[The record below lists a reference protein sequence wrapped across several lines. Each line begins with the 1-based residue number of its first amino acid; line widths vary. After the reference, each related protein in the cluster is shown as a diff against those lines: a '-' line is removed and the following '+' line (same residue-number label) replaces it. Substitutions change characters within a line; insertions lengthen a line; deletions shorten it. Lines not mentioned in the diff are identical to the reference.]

1 MLDIFII
8 LRIVSSSMNEMY
20 FHIWEFIS
28 HKRESIKSSAEA
40 FLSLVTVHRRNND
53 SVFRDGEAI
62 WLSCFFC
69 KNLCLKRLKIKVSRI
84 IFCM

>member
-8 LRIVSSSMNEMY
+8 LRIISTPMNEMY

-28 HKRESIKSSAEA
+28 HKSESIKSYTEA
-40 FLSLVTVHRRNND
+40 FLSLVTINRRNNE
-53 SVFRDGEAI
+53 SVARDGESI

-69 KNLCLKRLKIKVSRI
+69 KNFRLKRLKIKNY
-84 IFCM
+84 